1 MGQMMKLLLIK
12 IFVGIML
19 LDELVVLGIIAYGAL

>member
-1 MGQMMKLLLIK
+1 MMKLLLIK

-19 LDELVVLGIIAYGAL
+19 LDEFVVLGIIAYGAL

>member
-1 MGQMMKLLLIK
+1 MMKLLLFK

-19 LDELVVLGIIAYGAL
+19 LDEFVFLGIIAYGAL